1 MGINID
7 FAPRQTQEIIDRYEV
22 DGFILHQ
29 GLSRIGTSPDSKRLF
44 SHCVYVLRDGANA
57 VENNDANVG

>member
-1 MGINID
+1 MG
-7 FAPRQTQEIIDRYEV
+7 FSEIIDWYEV

-29 GLSRIGTSPDSKRLF
+29 GLSRTGTSPDSERLL
-44 SHCVYVLRDGANA
+44 SHCVYALRDGANA